1 MSLFSAMA
9 GWTPWNYITALAD
22 IAILAFVIY
31 ELLLLIR
38 GTRAVPLLRGLLVLL
53 VVFLVSDFIGLH
65 AVSWILEQVWT
76 IIFLALIIIFQPEL
90 RRALERIGRGS
101 SLLTRSASLTAGD
114 LAHVI
119 DEIVGAAT
127 TMAKTKTGALMVLE
141 RSTGLSD
148 YTETGIPIDALVS
161 EELLCNIFVK
171 DSPLHDGATV
181 ISGDRVSAAACFLPL
196 SDNPYLSLSLG
207 TRHRAGIGVS
217 EVSDAMVVIVSE
229 ETGVISIAEE
239 GKLIRSVDEKK
250 LRELLS
256 SGLSEKAV
264 AEVKVKNLWDGGLFR
279 KKGGDAGWICI
290 FGSVHGGSRRTITAL
305 RSWL

>member
-9 GWTPWNYITALAD
+9 GWTAWNYITALAD

-38 GTRAVPLLRGLLVLL
+38 GTRAVPLLRGLLVLIA
-53 VVFLVSDFIGLH
+53 VFLVSDFIGLH
-65 AVSWILEQVWT
+65 AVAWILEQVWT

-90 RRALERIGRGS
+90 RRALERIGRGGT
-101 SLLTRSASLTAGD
+101 LLTRSASLTAGD
-114 LAHVI
+114 IAHVI
-119 DEIVGAAT
+119 DEITGAAT
-127 TMAKTKTGALMVLE
+127 SMAKTKTGALMVLE

-181 ISGDRVSAAACFLPL
+181 ISGDRVTAAACFLPL

-217 EVSDAMVVIVSE
+217 EVSDALVVIVSE

-239 GKLIRSVDEKK
+239 GKLIRHVDEKK

-256 SGLSEKAV
+256 AGLSEKAPMDV
-264 AEVKVKNLWDGGLFR
+264 RPKNFWEGALFH
-279 KKGGDAGWICI
+279 KKGGDAQ
-290 FGSVHGGSRRTITAL
+290 
-305 RSWL
+305 

>member
-141 RSTGLSD
+141 RTTGLSD

-161 EELLCNIFVK
+161 EE
-171 DSPLHDGATV
+171 
-181 ISGDRVSAAACFLPL
+181 
-196 SDNPYLSLSLG
+196 
-207 TRHRAGIGVS
+207 
-217 EVSDAMVVIVSE
+217 
-229 ETGVISIAEE
+229 
-239 GKLIRSVDEKK
+239 
-250 LRELLS
+250 
-256 SGLSEKAV
+256 
-264 AEVKVKNLWDGGLFR
+264 
-279 KKGGDAGWICI
+279 
-290 FGSVHGGSRRTITAL
+290 
-305 RSWL
+305 

>member
-9 GWTPWNYITALAD
+9 GWTAWNYITALAD

-38 GTRAVPLLRGLLVLL
+38 GTRAVPLLRGLLVLIA
-53 VVFLVSDFIGLH
+53 VFLVSDFIGLH
-65 AVSWILEQVWT
+65 AVAWILEQVWT
-76 IIFLALIIIFQPEL
+76 IIFQPEL

-114 LAHVI
+114 IAHVI

-127 TMAKTKTGALMVLE
+127 SMAKTKTGALIVLE

-181 ISGDRVSAAACFLPL
+181 ISGDRVTAAACFLPL

-217 EVSDAMVVIVSE
+217 EVSDALVVIVSE

-239 GKLIRSVDEKK
+239 GKLIRHVDEKK

-256 SGLSEKAV
+256 AGLSEKAPMDV
-264 AEVKVKNLWDGGLFR
+264 RPKNFWEGALFH
-279 KKGGDAGWICI
+279 KKGGDAQ
-290 FGSVHGGSRRTITAL
+290 
-305 RSWL
+305 